1 MNYDSL
7 PNQYRY
13 KKVEQEISRHIEAGD
28 LVPGDRLPSLRQ
40 MSRSLQLSISTVNHA
55 YEELEKRGLIES
67 RPRSGYYVRSEFRPI
82 PTPEINI
89 PRHIE
94 PRTVTKNKLIQ
105 TALETVGN
113 KDLLPLG
120 VVCPSKELLPARQL
134 AKIMNSVIRENPY
147 ETAGYEMIP
156 GNLDLRRQIAFR
168 SVDCGSNLTADKLLI
183 TTGAMEALYI
193 SLRTLTRP
201 GDLVL
206 IQSPSYYCFL
216 QLVENL
222 GLRAIEIPSCPERG
236 INPDRVDEIT
246 RTFDIRAC
254 IFSPNFNNP
263 DGSLTSDARK
273 KEIVEILAA
282 RKIPLVEDDV
292 YGEIYFGDTRPRTL
306 KSFDRDGGVLLCSSF
321 SKTIA
326 PGYRIGWLAPGRYLD
341 KALEIK
347 ATTNVSCVAPTQM
360 AIARYL
366 RETLYDRHLKK
377 LRTAMK
383 EQMADMRTE
392 IGLSFPEGTRV
403 TNPTG
408 GSVLWVELPEK
419 VDGVD
424 LFFRAREE
432 GIGIV
437 PGVVFSSQDLFSNYI
452 RLSSGS
458 PMTDEL
464 RSGLRRLGEL
474 AALQG
479 GSATH
484 S

>member
-1 MNYDSL
+1 MNMSSSD
-7 PNQYRY
+7 NQYRY
-13 KKVEQEISRHIEAGD
+13 KKVEQELAKHIEAGD
-28 LVPGDRLPSLRQ
+28 LVPGDKLPSLRQ
-40 MSRSLQLSISTVNHA
+40 MSRILQASISTVSHA

-67 RPRSGYYVRSEFRPI
+67 RPRSGYYVRSEFRSI

-89 PRHIE
+89 PRRIE
-94 PRTVTKNKLIQ
+94 PHTVTKNKLIR

-120 VVCPSKELLPARQL
+120 VVCPSNDLLPTRQL
-134 AKIMNSVIRENPY
+134 AKIMNSVIRENPL
-147 ETAGYEMIP
+147 ETAGYEIIS

-168 SVDCGSNLTADKLLI
+168 SVDCGSDLTADELLI

-222 GLRAIEIPSCPERG
+222 GLRAIEIPSCPKRG
-236 INPDRVDEIT
+236 INPDRVNEVT
-246 RTFDIRAC
+246 RTFDIKAC
-254 IFSPNFNNP
+254 ILAPNFNNP
-263 DGSLTSDARK
+263 DGSLTSDSRK
-273 KEIVEILAA
+273 REIVEILAA

-326 PGYRIGWLAPGRYLD
+326 PGYRVGWLAPGRYLD

-377 LRTAMK
+377 LRLAMK
-383 EQMADMRTE
+383 EQMCKMRTE
-392 IGLSFPEGTRV
+392 IGLSFPQGTKV
-403 TNPTG
+403 TNPKG
-408 GSVLWVELPEK
+408 GSVLWVELPEGK
-419 VDGVD
+419 DGVE
-424 LFFRAREE
+424 LFFKARED

-437 PGVVFSSQDLFSNYI
+437 PGIVFSPQDVFSNYI

-458 PMTDEL
+458 PWNDEIQA
-464 RSGLRRLGEL
+464 GVRRLGEL
-474 AALQG
+474 A
-479 GSATH
+479 SM
-484 S
+484 

>member
-1 MNYDSL
+1 MNLGGSDS
-7 PNQYRY
+7 QYRY
-13 KKVEQEISRHIEAGD
+13 KRVEQELSRHIEAGD
-28 LVPGDRLPSLRQ
+28 LVPGDKLPSLRQ
-40 MSRSLQLSISTVNHA
+40 MSSSLQVSISTVSHA

-67 RPRSGYYVRSEFRPI
+67 RPRSGYFVRSEFRRI
-82 PTPEINI
+82 PTPEIKTTQK
-89 PRHIE
+89 IE
-94 PRTVTKNKLIQ
+94 PHTVTKNKLIQ

-120 VVCPSKELLPARQL
+120 VVCPSNELLPTRQL
-134 AKIMNSVIRENPY
+134 AKIMNSVIRENPF

-168 SVDCGSNLTADKLLI
+168 SVDGGSSMTADELII

-222 GLRAIEIPSCPERG
+222 GLRAIEIPSCPKQG
-236 INPDRVDEIT
+236 INPDRVAEIT
-246 RTFDIRAC
+246 KTFDIKAC

-263 DGSLTSDARK
+263 DGSLTSDSRK
-273 KEIVEILAA
+273 QEIVKILAEK
-282 RKIPLVEDDV
+282 KIPLVEDDV
-292 YGEIYFGDTRPRTL
+292 YGDIYFGEVRPRTF
-306 KSFDRDGGVLLCSSF
+306 KSYDRDGGVLLCSSF

-326 PGYRIGWLAPGRYLD
+326 PGYRVGWLAPGRYVD

-377 LRTAMK
+377 LRVAMK
-383 EQMADMRTE
+383 DQMTKMRTE
-392 IGLSFPEGTRV
+392 IGLSFPEGTKV
-403 TNPTG
+403 TNPKG
-408 GSVLWVELPEK
+408 GSVLWVELPEQ

-424 LFFRAREE
+424 LFFKAREE

-437 PGVVFSSQDLFSNYI
+437 PGIVFSPQDVFSNYI

-458 PMTDEL
+458 PWTDEIQA
-464 RSGLRRLGEL
+464 GVRRIAEL
-474 AALQG
+474 AKEAV
-479 GSATH
+479 
-484 S
+484 

>member
-1 MNYDSL
+1 MNLRSSD
-7 PNQYRY
+7 NQYRY
-13 KKVEQEISRHIEAGD
+13 KKVEQELSKHIEAGD
-28 LVPGDRLPSLRQ
+28 LVPGDKLPSLRQ
-40 MSRSLQLSISTVNHA
+40 MSSSLQVSISTVSHA

-67 RPRSGYYVRSEFRPI
+67 RPRSGYYVRNEFRAI

-89 PRHIE
+89 PRRIE
-94 PRTVTKNKLIQ
+94 PQTVTKNKLIQ

-120 VVCPSKELLPARQL
+120 VVCPSNDLLPTRQL
-134 AKIMNSVIRENPY
+134 AKIMNSVIRENPL
-147 ETAGYEMIP
+147 ETAGYEIIP

-168 SVDCGSNLTADKLLI
+168 SVDCGSNITADELLV

-222 GLRAIEIPSCPERG
+222 GLRAIEIPSCPKRG
-236 INPDRVDEIT
+236 INPDRVEEIT
-246 RTFDIRAC
+246 RTFDIKAC

-263 DGSLTSDARK
+263 DGSLTSDDRK
-273 KEIVEILAA
+273 REIVEILAK

-306 KSFDRDGGVLLCSSF
+306 KSFDRTGRVLLCSSF

-326 PGYRIGWLAPGRYLD
+326 PGYRVGWLAPGRYLE

-377 LRTAMK
+377 LRAAMK
-383 EQMADMRTE
+383 EQMGKMRTE
-392 IGLSFPEGTRV
+392 IGLSFPEGTKV
-403 TNPTG
+403 TNPKG
-408 GSVLWVELPEK
+408 GSVLWVELPERT
-419 VDGVD
+419 DGVE
-424 LFFRAREE
+424 LFFKAREE

-437 PGVVFSSQDLFSNYI
+437 PGIVFSPQDVFSNYI
-452 RLSSGS
+452 RLSSGALWS
-458 PMTDEL
+458 PEIQA
-464 RSGLRRLGEL
+464 GVRRLGEL
-474 AALQG
+474 AA
-479 GSATH
+479 T
-484 S
+484 

>member
-1 MNYDSL
+1 MNLNSSD
-7 PNQYRY
+7 NQYRY
-13 KKVEQEISRHIEAGD
+13 KKVEQELSKHIEAGD
-28 LVPGDRLPSLRQ
+28 LVPGDKLPSLRQ
-40 MSRSLQLSISTVNHA
+40 MSKSLQVSISTVSHA

-67 RPRSGYYVRSEFRPI
+67 RPRSGYYVRSEFRAI

-89 PRHIE
+89 PRKIE
-94 PRTVTKNKLIQ
+94 PHTVTKNKLIQ
-105 TALETVGN
+105 TALETVGS

-120 VVCPSKELLPARQL
+120 VVCPSNDLLPTRQL
-134 AKIMNSVIRENPY
+134 AKIMTSVIRENPL
-147 ETAGYEMIP
+147 ETAGYEIIP
-156 GNLDLRRQIAFR
+156 GNQDLRRQIAFR
-168 SVDCGSNLTADKLLI
+168 SVDCGSNITADDLLI

-222 GLRAIEIPSCPERG
+222 GLRAIEIPSCPKRG
-236 INPDRVDEIT
+236 INPDRVEEIT
-246 RTFDIRAC
+246 RTFDIKAC

-263 DGSLTSDARK
+263 DGSITSDIRK
-273 KEIVEILAA
+273 REIVEILAA

-292 YGEIYFGDTRPRTL
+292 YGEIFFGDTRPRTL
-306 KSFDRDGGVLLCSSF
+306 KSFDREGGVLLCSSF

-326 PGYRIGWLAPGRYLD
+326 PGYRVGWLAPGRFLE

-377 LRTAMK
+377 LRVAMK
-383 EQMADMRTE
+383 EQMGKMRTE
-392 IGLSFPEGTRV
+392 IGLSFPEGTKV
-403 TNPTG
+403 TNPKG
-408 GSVLWVELPEK
+408 GSVLWVELPEGK
-419 VDGVD
+419 DGVE
-424 LFFRAREE
+424 LFFKARAE

-437 PGVVFSSQDLFSNYI
+437 PGIVFSPQDVFSNYI
-452 RLSSGS
+452 RLSSGALWS
-458 PMTDEL
+458 DEIQA
-464 RSGLRRLGEL
+464 GVRRLGEL
-474 AALQG
+474 A
-479 GSATH
+479 SM
-484 S
+484 

>member
-1 MNYDSL
+1 MNLDSSE
-7 PNQYRY
+7 NQYRY
-13 KKVEQEISRHIEAGD
+13 KKVEQELSKHIEAGD
-28 LVPGDRLPSLRQ
+28 LVPGDKLPSLRQ
-40 MSRSLQLSISTVNHA
+40 MSKTLKVSISTVSHA

-67 RPRSGYYVRSEFRPI
+67 RPRSGYYVRSEFRTI
-82 PTPEINI
+82 PTPQIKTTQKL
-89 PRHIE
+89 E
-94 PRTVTKNKLIQ
+94 PHLATKNKLIR

-113 KDLLPLG
+113 KELLPLG
-120 VVCPSKELLPARQL
+120 VVCPSNDLLPTRQL
-134 AKIMNSVIRENPY
+134 AKIMNSVIRENPLD
-147 ETAGYEMIP
+147 TAGYEMIP

-168 SVDCGSNLTADKLLI
+168 SVDCGSNATADELII

-222 GLRAIEIPSCPERG
+222 GLRAIEIPSCPTKG
-236 INPDRVDEIT
+236 INPDRVDDIT
-246 RTFDIRAC
+246 RTFDIKAC

-263 DGSLTSDARK
+263 DGGLTSDARK
-273 KEIVEILAA
+273 KEIVKILAE

-292 YGEIYFGDTRPRTL
+292 YGEIYFGESRPRTF
-306 KSFDRDGGVLLCSSF
+306 KSYDREGGVLLCSSF

-326 PGYRIGWLAPGRYLD
+326 PGYRVGWLAPGRYLE

-347 ATTNVSCVAPTQM
+347 ATTNVSCVAATQM

-377 LRTAMK
+377 LRAAMK
-383 EQMADMRTE
+383 DQMQKMRTE
-392 IGLSFPEGTRV
+392 IGLSFPEGTKV
-403 TNPTG
+403 TNPKG
-408 GSVLWVELPEK
+408 GSVLWVELPEEK
-419 VDGVD
+419 DGVD
-424 LFFRAREE
+424 LFFKAREE

-437 PGVVFSSQDLFSNYI
+437 PGTVFSPQDIFSNYI

-458 PMTDEL
+458 LWSAEIQA
-464 RSGLRRLGEL
+464 GVRRLGEL
-474 AALQG
+474 AAE
-479 GSATH
+479 
-484 S
+484 

>member
-1 MNYDSL
+1 MNLSSSDS
-7 PNQYRY
+7 QYRY
-13 KKVEQEISRHIEAGD
+13 KKVEQELSKHIEAGD
-28 LVPGDRLPSLRQ
+28 LVPGDKLPSLRQ
-40 MSRSLQLSISTVNHA
+40 MSETLSVSISTVSHA

-67 RPRSGYYVRSEFRPI
+67 RPRSGYYVRSEFRAI

-89 PRHIE
+89 PRKIE
-94 PRTVTKNKLIQ
+94 PHSVTKSKLIQ
-105 TALETVGN
+105 TALQTVGN

-120 VVCPSKELLPARQL
+120 VVCPSNELLPTRQL
-134 AKIMNSVIRENPY
+134 AKIMNSVIREHPL

-168 SVDCGSNLTADKLLI
+168 SVDCGSNVTADGLVI

-222 GLRAIEIPSCPERG
+222 GLRAIEIPSCPKRG
-236 INPDRVDEIT
+236 INPDRVAEIT
-246 RTFDIRAC
+246 RTFDIKAC
-254 IFSPNFNNP
+254 IFAPNFNNP
-263 DGSLTSDARK
+263 DGSITSDDRK
-273 KEIVEILAA
+273 REIVEILAA

-292 YGEIYFGDTRPRTL
+292 YGEIYFGEHRPRTL

-326 PGYRIGWLAPGRYLD
+326 PGYRVGWLAPGRYLE

-377 LRTAMK
+377 LRVAMK
-383 EQMADMRTE
+383 EQMCKMRTE
-392 IGLSFPEGTRV
+392 IGLSFPEGTKV
-403 TNPTG
+403 TNPKG
-408 GSVLWVELPEK
+408 GSVLWVELPEGT
-419 VDGVD
+419 DGVA
-424 LFFRAREE
+424 LFFKARAE

-437 PGVVFSSQDLFSNYI
+437 PGIVFSPQDVFSNYI
-452 RLSSGS
+452 RLSSGAPWS
-458 PMTDEL
+458 DEIQA
-464 RSGLRRLGEL
+464 GVRRLGEL
-474 AALQG
+474 AAM
-479 GSATH
+479 
-484 S
+484 

>member
-1 MNYDSL
+1 MRSSD
-7 PNQYRY
+7 NQYRY
-13 KKVEQEISRHIEAGD
+13 KKVEQELSKHIEAGD
-28 LVPGDRLPSLRQ
+28 LVPGDKLPSLRQ
-40 MSRSLQLSISTVNHA
+40 MSSSLQVSISTVSHA

-67 RPRSGYYVRSEFRPI
+67 RPRSGYYVRNEFRAI

-89 PRHIE
+89 PRRIE
-94 PRTVTKNKLIQ
+94 PQTVTKNKLIQ

-120 VVCPSKELLPARQL
+120 VVCPSNDLLPTRQL
-134 AKIMNSVIRENPY
+134 AKIMNSVIRENPL
-147 ETAGYEMIP
+147 ETAGYEIIP

-168 SVDCGSNLTADKLLI
+168 SVDCGSNITADELLV

-222 GLRAIEIPSCPERG
+222 GLRAIEIPSCPKRG
-236 INPDRVDEIT
+236 INPDRVEEIT
-246 RTFDIRAC
+246 RTFDIKAC

-263 DGSLTSDARK
+263 DGSLTSDDRK
-273 KEIVEILAA
+273 REIVEILAK

-306 KSFDRDGGVLLCSSF
+306 KSFDRTGRVLLCSSF

-326 PGYRIGWLAPGRYLD
+326 PGYRVGWLAPGRYLE

-377 LRTAMK
+377 LRAAMK
-383 EQMADMRTE
+383 EQMGKMRTE
-392 IGLSFPEGTRV
+392 IGLSFPEGTKV
-403 TNPTG
+403 TNPKG
-408 GSVLWVELPEK
+408 GSVLWVELPERT
-419 VDGVD
+419 DGVE
-424 LFFRAREE
+424 LFFKAREE

-437 PGVVFSSQDLFSNYI
+437 PGIVFSPQDVFSNYI
-452 RLSSGS
+452 RLSSGALWS
-458 PMTDEL
+458 PEIQA
-464 RSGLRRLGEL
+464 GVRRLGEL
-474 AALQG
+474 AA
-479 GSATH
+479 T
-484 S
+484 

>member
-1 MNYDSL
+1 MNLRSSD
-7 PNQYRY
+7 NQYRY
-13 KKVEQEISRHIEAGD
+13 KKVEQELSKHIEAGD
-28 LVPGDRLPSLRQ
+28 LVPGDKLPSLRQ
-40 MSRSLQLSISTVNHA
+40 MSSSLQVSISTVSHA

-67 RPRSGYYVRSEFRPI
+67 RPRSGYYVRNEFRAI

-89 PRHIE
+89 PRRIE
-94 PRTVTKNKLIQ
+94 PHTVTKNKLIQ

-120 VVCPSKELLPARQL
+120 VVCPSNDLLPTRQL
-134 AKIMNSVIRENPY
+134 AKIMNSVIRENPL
-147 ETAGYEMIP
+147 ETAGYEIIP

-168 SVDCGSNLTADKLLI
+168 SVDCGSNITADELLV

-222 GLRAIEIPSCPERG
+222 GLRAIEIPSCPKRG
-236 INPDRVDEIT
+236 INPDRVEEIT
-246 RTFDIRAC
+246 RTFDIKAC

-263 DGSLTSDARK
+263 DGSLTSDDRK
-273 KEIVEILAA
+273 REIVEILAK

-306 KSFDRDGGVLLCSSF
+306 KSFDRTGRVLLCSSF

-326 PGYRIGWLAPGRYLD
+326 PGYRVGWLAPGRYLE

-377 LRTAMK
+377 LRAAMK
-383 EQMADMRTE
+383 EQMGKMRTE
-392 IGLSFPEGTRV
+392 IGLSFPEGTKV
-403 TNPTG
+403 TNPKG
-408 GSVLWVELPEK
+408 GSVLWVELPEGT
-419 VDGVD
+419 DGVE
-424 LFFRAREE
+424 LFFKAREE

-437 PGVVFSSQDLFSNYI
+437 PGIVFSPQDVFSNYI
-452 RLSSGS
+452 RLSSGALWS
-458 PMTDEL
+458 PEIQA
-464 RSGLRRLGEL
+464 GVRRLGEL
-474 AALQG
+474 AA
-479 GSATH
+479 T
-484 S
+484 